1 MEKIINEVCNIVID
15 NSYKNFT
22 TLVYE
27 FNNKNIENLSKFN
40 INEIYD
46 EVLIISDENVYNHQ
60 LDNFINNIKAKIVY
74 EYIIPSGED
83 SKSLS
88 VYEEIIK
95 YCIRINLSRKS
106 LIIALG
112 GGVVG
117 DLAGFVASTYMRG
130 IDVCQVPT
138 SLLSQVDSSVGGKTG
153 INIGNFK
160 NIIGTF
166 YQPKFTYIN
175 IDIDNS
181 QYTASKIQSTVIEHL
196 GWKQYGGWRIGIR
209 SLDALKTLSYNEFI
223 AGMAEVIKYSI
234 IYDYDFLDY
243 LINNSE
249 NILNKDNKTLHYM
262 VKKCIEIKADI
273 VSKDEKEGNLR
284 KILNF
289 GHTFGHGVEKLCKI
303 SHGEAVSIGMNM
315 AFKLALEKGYI
326 NGSYYDK
333 FINACDK
340 FNLPLNFNISLDEK
354 DEITEESKDKINKEI
369 LEIMKN
375 DKKNSFGKINLI
387 LPIGFGKVK
396 IIDDIDDGEI
406 LKIIKEVN
414 NA

>member
-1 MEKIINEVCNIVID
+1 MDKIINSVCNIVID
-15 NSYKNFT
+15 DSYKNFT
-22 TLVYE
+22 SSVYE
-27 FNNKNIENLSKFN
+27 FNSREVCDLSKIN

-60 LDNFINNIKAKIVY
+60 LDKFIDNIKAKMIY
-74 EYIIPSGED
+74 EYIIPAGED
-83 SKSLS
+83 SKSLL
-88 VYEEIIK
+88 VYEEIMK

-117 DLAGFVASTYMRG
+117 DLAGFIASTYMRG
-130 IDVCQVPT
+130 IDVCQIPT

-175 IDIDNS
+175 I
-181 QYTASKIQSTVIEHL
+181 E
-196 GWKQYGGWRIGIR
+196 
-209 SLDALKTLSYNEFI
+209 ALKTLPHDEFI
-223 AGMAEVIKYSI
+223 SGMAEVIKYSI

-243 LINNSE
+243 LIINSAKLLSRDS
-249 NILNKDNKTLHYM
+249 NVLHYV
-262 VKKCIEIKADI
+262 VKKCIEVKAYI
-273 VSKDEKEGNLR
+273 VSKDEKEGGLR

-326 NGSYYDK
+326 DKAYYNK
-333 FINACDK
+333 FLDVCNK
-340 FNLPLNFNISLDEK
+340 FDLPINFNKPLDEEI
-354 DEITEESKDKINKEI
+354 EITEEIVEKINKEI
-369 LEIMKN
+369 LNIMKN

-387 LPIGFGKVK
+387 LPTDLGKVEV
-396 IIDDIDDGEI
+396 INSIDESEI
-406 LKIIKEVN
+406 LNIIKGCN

>member
-1 MEKIINEVCNIVID
+1 MEKIINGVCNIVID

-22 TLVYE
+22 SSVYE
-27 FNNKNIENLSKFN
+27 FNNKVIDDLSKIN

-60 LDNFINNIKAKIVY
+60 LDKFINNIKVKTVY
-74 EYIIPSGED
+74 EYIVLAGED
-83 SKSLS
+83 SKSLL
-88 VYEEIIK
+88 VYEDIIK
-95 YCIRINLSRKS
+95 YCISINLSRKS

-117 DLAGFVASTYMRG
+117 DLAGFIASTYMRG
-130 IDVCQVPT
+130 IDVCQIPT
-138 SLLSQVDSSVGGKTG
+138 SLLAQVDSSVGGKTG

-175 IDIDNS
+175 IES
-181 QYTASKIQSTVIEHL
+181 
-196 GWKQYGGWRIGIR
+196 
-209 SLDALKTLSYNEFI
+209 LKTLPHNEFI
-223 AGMAEVIKYSI
+223 SGMAEVIKYSV

-243 LINNSE
+243 LIDNSE
-249 NILNKDNKTLHYM
+249 NILKKDSEILSYII
-262 VKKCIEIKADI
+262 KKCIEIKADI
-273 VSKDEKEGNLR
+273 VSKDEKEGGLR

-315 AFKLALEKGYI
+315 AFKLSLENGYI
-326 NGSYYDK
+326 DKYYYNK
-333 FINACDK
+333 FIMACEK
-340 FNLPLNFNISLDEK
+340 FNLPLKFNITLDEE
-354 DEITEESKDKINKEI
+354 DEITEEIKAKINKEI
-369 LEIMKN
+369 LKIMKN

-396 IIDDIDDGEI
+396 IIDSIEDDEI
-406 LKIIKEVN
+406 LNIIKGAN

>member
-175 IDIDNS
+175 ID
-181 QYTASKIQSTVIEHL
+181 
-196 GWKQYGGWRIGIR
+196 
-209 SLDALKTLSYNEFI
+209 ALKTLSYNEFI

-249 NILNKDNKTLHYM
+249 NILNKDNETLHYM

-273 VSKDEKEGNLR
+273 VSKDEKEGDLR

-326 NGSYYDK
+326 NGSYYNK

-354 DEITEESKDKINKEI
+354 DEITKERKDKINQEI

>member
-1 MEKIINEVCNIVID
+1 MDKIINNVCNIVID
-15 NSYKNFT
+15 DSYKNFT
-22 TLVYE
+22 SSIYE
-27 FNNKNIENLSKFN
+27 FNGREVCDLAKIN

-60 LDNFINNIKAKIVY
+60 LDKFIDNIKAKMIY
-74 EYIIPSGED
+74 EYIIPAGED

-88 VYEEIIK
+88 VYEDVMK

-130 IDVCQVPT
+130 IDVCQIPT

-175 IDIDNS
+175 I
-181 QYTASKIQSTVIEHL
+181 E
-196 GWKQYGGWRIGIR
+196 
-209 SLDALKTLSYNEFI
+209 ALKTLPYDEFI
-223 AGMAEVIKYSI
+223 SGMAEVIKYSI

-243 LINNSE
+243 LIINSE
-249 NILNKDNKTLHYM
+249 KLLSRDSNVLHYV

-273 VSKDEKEGNLR
+273 VSKDEKEGGLR

-326 NGSYYDK
+326 DKSYYSRFIEVCNK
-333 FINACDK
+333 FS
-340 FNLPLNFNISLDEK
+340 LPLNFNLYIDEEEK
-354 DEITEESKDKINKEI
+354 VTEDKINEI
-369 LEIMKN
+369 NKNVLQIMKN

-387 LPIGFGKVK
+387 IPIGLGSVK
-396 IIDDIDDGEI
+396 IIDNINDDEI
-406 LKIIKEVN
+406 LSIIKGVN

>member
-175 IDIDNS
+175 ID
-181 QYTASKIQSTVIEHL
+181 
-196 GWKQYGGWRIGIR
+196 
-209 SLDALKTLSYNEFI
+209 ALKTLSYNEFI

-273 VSKDEKEGNLR
+273 VSKDEKEGDLR

-396 IIDDIDDGEI
+396 IIDDIADGEI
-406 LKIIKEVN
+406 LNIIKGVN

>member
-160 NIIGTF
+160 NIIGAF

-175 IDIDNS
+175 I
-181 QYTASKIQSTVIEHL
+181 
-196 GWKQYGGWRIGIR
+196 
-209 SLDALKTLSYNEFI
+209 DALKTLSYNEFI

-303 SHGEAVSIGMNM
+303 SHGEAISIGMNM

-340 FNLPLNFNISLDEK
+340 FNLPLNFNISLYEK

-396 IIDDIDDGEI
+396 IIDDIADGEI
-406 LKIIKEVN
+406 LNIIKGVN

>member
-1 MEKIINEVCNIVID
+1 MDKIINSVCNIVID
-15 NSYKNFT
+15 DSYKNFT
-22 TLVYE
+22 SSVYE
-27 FNNKNIENLSKFN
+27 FNSREVCDLSKIN

-60 LDNFINNIKAKIVY
+60 LDKFIDNIKAKMIY
-74 EYIIPSGED
+74 EYIIPAGED
-83 SKSLS
+83 SKSLL
-88 VYEEIIK
+88 VYEEIMK

-117 DLAGFVASTYMRG
+117 DLAGFIASTYMRG
-130 IDVCQVPT
+130 IDVCQIPT

-175 IDIDNS
+175 I
-181 QYTASKIQSTVIEHL
+181 E
-196 GWKQYGGWRIGIR
+196 
-209 SLDALKTLSYNEFI
+209 ALKTLPHDEFI
-223 AGMAEVIKYSI
+223 SGMAEVIKYSI

-243 LINNSE
+243 LIINSAKLLSRDS
-249 NILNKDNKTLHYM
+249 NVLHYV
-262 VKKCIEIKADI
+262 VKKCIEVKADV
-273 VSKDEKEGNLR
+273 VSKDEKEGGLR

-326 NGSYYDK
+326 DKAYYNK
-333 FINACDK
+333 FLDVCNK
-340 FNLPLNFNISLDEK
+340 FDLPINFNKPLDEEI
-354 DEITEESKDKINKEI
+354 EITEEIVEKINKEI
-369 LEIMKN
+369 LNIMKN

-387 LPIGFGKVK
+387 LPTDLGKVEV
-396 IIDDIDDGEI
+396 INSIDESEI
-406 LKIIKEVN
+406 LNIIKGCN

>member
-175 IDIDNS
+175 ID
-181 QYTASKIQSTVIEHL
+181 
-196 GWKQYGGWRIGIR
+196 
-209 SLDALKTLSYNEFI
+209 ALKTLSYNEFI

-333 FINACDK
+333 FINVCDK

-354 DEITEESKDKINKEI
+354 DEITKERKDKINQEI

-396 IIDDIDDGEI
+396 IIDDIADGEI
-406 LKIIKEVN
+406 LNIIKGVN

>member
-27 FNNKNIENLSKFN
+27 FNNENIENLSKFN

-60 LDNFINNIKAKIVY
+60 LDNFINNIKAKTVY
-74 EYIIPSGED
+74 EYIIPAGEY

-175 IDIDNS
+175 ID
-181 QYTASKIQSTVIEHL
+181 
-196 GWKQYGGWRIGIR
+196 
-209 SLDALKTLSYNEFI
+209 ALKTLSYNEFI

-249 NILNKDNKTLHYM
+249 NILNKDNETLHYM

-303 SHGEAVSIGMNM
+303 SHGEAISIGMNM

-340 FNLPLNFNISLDEK
+340 FNLPLNFNISLYEK

>member
-175 IDIDNS
+175 ID
-181 QYTASKIQSTVIEHL
+181 
-196 GWKQYGGWRIGIR
+196 
-209 SLDALKTLSYNEFI
+209 ALKTLSYNEFI

-326 NGSYYDK
+326 NGSYYNK

-396 IIDDIDDGEI
+396 IIDDIADGEI
-406 LKIIKEVN
+406 LNIIKGVN

>member
-60 LDNFINNIKAKIVY
+60 LDNFINNIKAKT
-74 EYIIPSGED
+74 
-83 SKSLS
+83 

-117 DLAGFVASTYMRG
+117 DLAGFLASTYMRG

-166 YQPKFTYIN
+166 YRNK
-175 IDIDNS
+175 S
-181 QYTASKIQSTVIEHL
+181 
-196 GWKQYGGWRIGIR
+196 R
-209 SLDALKTLSYNEFI
+209 
-223 AGMAEVIKYSI
+223 YS
-234 IYDYDFLDY
+234 F
-243 LINNSE
+243 
-249 NILNKDNKTLHYM
+249 
-262 VKKCIEIKADI
+262 
-273 VSKDEKEGNLR
+273 
-284 KILNF
+284 
-289 GHTFGHGVEKLCKI
+289 
-303 SHGEAVSIGMNM
+303 
-315 AFKLALEKGYI
+315 
-326 NGSYYDK
+326 
-333 FINACDK
+333 
-340 FNLPLNFNISLDEK
+340 
-354 DEITEESKDKINKEI
+354 
-369 LEIMKN
+369 
-375 DKKNSFGKINLI
+375 
-387 LPIGFGKVK
+387 
-396 IIDDIDDGEI
+396 
-406 LKIIKEVN
+406 
-414 NA
+414 

>member
-15 NSYKNFT
+15 SSYKNFT
-22 TLVYE
+22 SSVYV

-60 LDNFINNIKAKIVY
+60 LDRFINSLKAKVVY
-74 EYIIPSGED
+74 EYIIPAGED

-117 DLAGFVASTYMRG
+117 DLGGFIASTYMRG
-130 IDVCQVPT
+130 IDVCQIPT

-153 INIGNFK
+153 INIGNLK

-175 IDIDNS
+175 I
-181 QYTASKIQSTVIEHL
+181 E
-196 GWKQYGGWRIGIR
+196 
-209 SLDALKTLSYNEFI
+209 ALKTLPHNEFI
-223 AGMAEVIKYSI
+223 TGMAEVIKYSI

-249 NILNKDNKTLHYM
+249 NILNKDNETLHYM

-273 VSKDEKEGNLR
+273 VSKDEKEGGLR

-315 AFKLALEKGYI
+315 AFKLSLEKGYI
-326 NGSYYDK
+326 DGSYYDK
-333 FINACDK
+333 FTKACDK
-340 FNLPLNFNISLDEK
+340 FNLPLKFNISLDEEY
-354 DEITEESKDKINKEI
+354 EITDESKDKINKEI

-387 LPIGFGKVK
+387 LPVGFGKVK
-396 IIDDIDDGEI
+396 IIDDIDEDEI
-406 LKIIKEVN
+406 LNIIKGVN

>member
-175 IDIDNS
+175 ID
-181 QYTASKIQSTVIEHL
+181 
-196 GWKQYGGWRIGIR
+196 
-209 SLDALKTLSYNEFI
+209 ALKTLSYNEFI

-326 NGSYYDK
+326 NGSYYNK

>member
-1 MEKIINEVCNIVID
+1 ML
-15 NSYKNFT
+15 S
-22 TLVYE
+22 VYE
-27 FNNKNIENLSKFN
+27 FNNKYIEDLSKIN

-46 EVLIISDENVYNHQ
+46 EVLIIRDENVYNHQ

-74 EYIIPSGED
+74 EYIVLAGED

-95 YCIRINLSRKS
+95 YCIKINLSRKS

-117 DLAGFVASTYMRG
+117 DLSGFVASTYMRG
-130 IDVCQVPT
+130 IDVCQIPT

-166 YQPKFTYIN
+166 YQPKFTYVN
-175 IDIDNS
+175 I
-181 QYTASKIQSTVIEHL
+181 
-196 GWKQYGGWRIGIR
+196 
-209 SLDALKTLSYNEFI
+209 DALKTLPNSEFI
-223 AGMAEVIKYSI
+223 SGMSEVIKYSI

-249 NILNKDNKTLHYM
+249 NILNKYNETLHYV

-273 VSKDEKEGNLR
+273 VSKDEKEDDIR
-284 KILNF
+284 KVLNF
-289 GHTFGHGVEKLCKI
+289 GHTFGHGFGHGFEKLCKI
-303 SHGEAVSIGMNM
+303 SHGEAASIGMNM
-315 AFKLALEKGYI
+315 AFKLSLEKGYI
-326 NGSYYDK
+326 DKSYYDK
-333 FINACDK
+333 YIKVCEK
-340 FNLPLNFNISLDEK
+340 FNLPLKFNIPSDEN
-354 DEITEESKDKINKEI
+354 EITEESKEKINQEI

-396 IIDDIDDGEI
+396 IIDNIDEDEI
-406 LKIIKEVN
+406 LNIIKGVN

>member
-160 NIIGTF
+160 NIIGAF

-175 IDIDNS
+175 I
-181 QYTASKIQSTVIEHL
+181 
-196 GWKQYGGWRIGIR
+196 
-209 SLDALKTLSYNEFI
+209 DALKTLSYNEFI

-303 SHGEAVSIGMNM
+303 SHGEAISIGMNM

-340 FNLPLNFNISLDEK
+340 FNLPLNFNISLYEK